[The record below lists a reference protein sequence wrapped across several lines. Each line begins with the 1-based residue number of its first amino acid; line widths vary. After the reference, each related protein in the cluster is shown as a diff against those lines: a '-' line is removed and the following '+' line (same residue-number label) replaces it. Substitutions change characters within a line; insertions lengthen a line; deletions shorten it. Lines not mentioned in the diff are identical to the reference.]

1 MKLRLLVVGKPRQR
15 ELERLHERYA
25 ERIRRM
31 GVAYDCGWVRETREG
46 GRFSDDHVRE
56 REGLA
61 LLERFDGKGTL
72 IALHPA
78 GKLLDTEQ
86 LAGCLESWATP
97 CATLLLG
104 GPLGLHDTV
113 LGRADVR
120 WSLSPLTFPHELVRV
135 LLAEQL
141 YRALTLLRGLP
152 YHK

>member
-1 MKLRLLVVGKPRQR
+1 LKLRLLVVGKPRQR
-15 ELERLHERYA
+15 ELEQLHERYA

-31 GVAYDCGWVRETREG
+31 GVAYSCGSVRETREG

-56 REGLA
+56 REARA

-78 GKLLDTEQ
+78 GSLLDTEQ
-86 LAGCLESWATP
+86 LAGRLEHWATP

-113 LGRADVR
+113 LRRADVR